1 MKGKKHLGLL
11 LAVLLFASEAQA
23 REDVTVTVGGETVPA
38 FVEAGVTYVRL
49 ADLLEEMGGWE
60 TQWDHTS
67 RTAWAETDLF
77 TLDVPAQR
85 SYVLADGFS
94 FDTGG
99 RSLLR
104 EGRTY
109 VPLRSMANL
118 LGARVDFV
126 DWDTPVR
133 VLDIGTASCT
143 EEDFYWLCRI
153 ISAESKGESL
163 LGQIAVGN
171 VILNRA
177 ASSQFPNTVKGVVFD
192 RKNGVQFEPVSNGSI
207 YDEPTEQSILAARLV
222 LAGVDAAGES
232 LYFFNPALSKGQWV
246 RANRTYDSTIG
257 CHMFFR

>member
-1 MKGKKHLGLL
+1 MKGKKYLGLL

-153 ISAESKGESL
+153 ISAEIG
-163 LGQIAVGN
+163 
-171 VILNRA
+171 RA
-177 ASSQFPNTVKGVVFD
+177 HV
-192 RKNGVQFEPVSNGSI
+192 
-207 YDEPTEQSILAARLV
+207 
-222 LAGVDAAGES
+222 
-232 LYFFNPALSKGQWV
+232 
-246 RANRTYDSTIG
+246 
-257 CHMFFR
+257 